1 MVQVIDPPSVPRILD
16 YDRVFSGKSWTG
28 RVLVARHLVDHQHG
42 DPYSDRGR
50 FRPPWNLA
58 PSSCVVLKTE
68 WRHLGSPVVAPGN
81 CVPAADCRFAHVV
94 MPGRDAPHRQRP
106 QEDRDEPVSGKI
118 AAGLGGRTRD
128 DRVGR
133 GRIRRSES
141 RRSAALPAQTQIRR
155 CPINISHS
163 ISA

>member
-1 MVQVIDPPSVPRILD
+1 
-16 YDRVFSGKSWTG
+16 
-28 RVLVARHLVDHQHG
+28 
-42 DPYSDRGR
+42 
-50 FRPPWNLA
+50 
-58 PSSCVVLKTE
+58 
-68 WRHLGSPVVAPGN
+68 
-81 CVPAADCRFAHVV
+81 

-141 RRSAALPAQTQIRR
+141 RRSAALPARLKSADARLIYLTRFRLELGQPGERIKRDPPPSIHARPPSVNDLDDCRPHDSRVLPELFTFTGGAVSA
-155 CPINISHS
+155 PVASHWAFNGS
-163 ISA
+163 PNKLLQLVGIIYTLKYQAIASM